1 MGDSI
6 ASALKQTVLCPR
18 QDKQQC
24 MRGCEGIF
32 RKKTRKSTNASDEE
46 AIRGD
51 SKICAMIVLSM
62 LERSYVDDVT
72 DHKGR
77 VNGLKVLLYR
87 GVVL

>member
-1 MGDSI
+1 
-6 ASALKQTVLCPR
+6 
-18 QDKQQC
+18 
-24 MRGCEGIF
+24 MRGCEGIV
-32 RKKTRKSTNASDEE
+32 REKKTRESTNAINEE

>member
-1 MGDSI
+1 
-6 ASALKQTVLCPR
+6 
-18 QDKQQC
+18 
-24 MRGCEGIF
+24 
-32 RKKTRKSTNASDEE
+32 
-46 AIRGD
+46 
-51 SKICAMIVLSM
+51 MIVLSM